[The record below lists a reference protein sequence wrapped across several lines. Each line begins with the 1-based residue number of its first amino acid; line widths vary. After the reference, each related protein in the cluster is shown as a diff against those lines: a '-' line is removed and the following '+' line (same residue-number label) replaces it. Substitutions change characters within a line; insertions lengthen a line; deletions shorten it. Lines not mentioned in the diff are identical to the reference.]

1 MRGVGHVAHLAFRC
15 AWFPARLERRRPGCL
30 FQEESCMCGFVG
42 GTLRTILDDKW
53 LDRAPNSREAS
64 GSSMK
69 AQRFDAFFNRIVSMT
84 LMNERFGM
92 KG

>member
-1 MRGVGHVAHLAFRC
+1 
-15 AWFPARLERRRPGCL
+15 
-30 FQEESCMCGFVG
+30 MCGFVG
-42 GTLRTILDDKW
+42 GTLRTILDDKR
-53 LDRAPNSREAS
+53 LDRALESLHHRGPDSREAS

-92 KG
+92 KGSRE